1 VRSQE
6 IGRSGEPRGTI
17 LTGGQKVRR
26 TAWDDFTGDQEVRRT
41 DKDDLSQEIRRSG
54 GRFRTISQEIQEV
67 RRNGLIRVL
76 TLFDVWPPSVDL
88 PTFRFLSA
96 VLIV

>member
-41 DKDDLSQEIRRSG
+41 DKDDLSQEI
-54 GRFRTISQEIQEV
+54 QEV